1 MIYEKG
7 LLKAMKELYKSY
19 GYSVAN
25 EHGTLWIVSDSWYV
39 GLRGN
44 CISNDIK
51 SLVVLH
57 FGVMPD
63 IGQAMKVHR
72 GADPQIE
79 TMDTLLFGVRELE
92 AADIGPEYK
101 VTPVRLGDRVVFQND
116 RFLVRLAREA
126 DLLPMEFGN
135 RTYLRDGRWLV
146 QESADYFV
154 AVLCYRGAEEEAGKI
169 GLLEQMDWRS

>member
-7 LLKAMKELYKSY
+7 LLKAMKELYKGY

-25 EHGTLWIVSDSWYV
+25 EHGTLWIVGGSWYV

-51 SLVVLH
+51 SLIVLH
-57 FGVMPD
+57 FGVMPSN
-63 IGQAMKVHR
+63 GQAMNVHK
-72 GADPQIE
+72 GADPQTE
-79 TMDTLLFGVRELE
+79 TVAVLLADVGNMEDAE
-92 AADIGPEYK
+92 AEQEYR
-101 VTPVRLGDRVVFQND
+101 VTPVRLGGRVVFQSD

-126 DLLPMEFGN
+126 DLLPMEYGN
-135 RTYLRDGRWLV
+135 RTYLRDGKWLV

-154 AVLCYRGAEEEAGKI
+154 AVLCNRGAEEEAGKI
-169 GLLEQMDWRS
+169 GLLEQMDWRD

>member
-7 LLKAMKELYKSY
+7 LLKAMKELYKSC

-25 EHGTLWIVSDSWYV
+25 EHGTLWIVSGSWYV

-51 SLVVLH
+51 SLIVLH
-57 FGVMPD
+57 FGIMPSS
-63 IGQAMKVHR
+63 GQAMKVHR
-72 GADPQIE
+72 GEDPQTE
-79 TMDTLLFGVRELE
+79 TVAVLLAVVDNMENAE
-92 AADIGPEYK
+92 PEKEYR

-126 DLLPMEFGN
+126 DLLPMEYGN
-135 RTYLRDGRWLV
+135 RTYLRDGNWLV

-169 GLLEQMDWRS
+169 VLLEQMDWRN

>member
-25 EHGTLWIVSDSWYV
+25 EHGTLWIVGDSWYV
-39 GLRGN
+39 GLRGY
-44 CISNDIK
+44 CISNDVK
-51 SLVVLH
+51 SLIVLH
-57 FGVMPD
+57 FGVMPSN
-63 IGQAMKVHR
+63 GQAMKVHK

-79 TMDTLLFGVRELE
+79 TMDTLLSGVRELE
-92 AADIGPEYK
+92 AADIGPEYR
-101 VTPVRLGDRVVFQND
+101 VTPVRLGERVVFQND

-135 RTYLRDGRWLV
+135 DTELRDNWLV
-146 QESADYFV
+146 QENGDCFV
-154 AVLCYRGAEEEAGKI
+154 AVLSYRGAEEEQGKI
-169 GLLEQMDWRS
+169 GLLEQMDWRN